1 MTQISDRPLHRRPA
15 GSTADP
21 GGNQR
26 LTAMTGAVLLV
37 LFIAEC
43 LTLLRVHNHLAL
55 HFFLGMLLIGP
66 VCLKVGSTLWR
77 FTRYY
82 TRSPAY
88 VRRGPPP
95 PLQRFLGPLVIL
107 TSLAVLFSGVMLAVE
122 GPGGD
127 PTWLEVHHRAFLLWA
142 VVMIVH
148 VATYAPKLPR
158 LLASQGAGR
167 ARAVLSAGRTRWLLL
182 GGSLA
187 AGLVLATFTYH
198 LSGQWSG
205 F

>member
-1 MTQISDRPLHRRPA
+1 MTQVSDRPIRRLA

-21 GGNQR
+21 GNSAPDRDDRG
-26 LTAMTGAVLLV
+26 GAAG

-43 LTLLRVHNHLAL
+43 LTLFGVHNHLAL

-82 TRSPAY
+82 TGSPAY
-88 VRRGPPP
+88 VRRSPPP

-122 GPGGD
+122 RGGD
-127 PTWLEVHHRAFLLWA
+127 PTW
-142 VVMIVH
+142 
-148 VATYAPKLPR
+148 P
-158 LLASQGAGR
+158 ASCTTARSCSGR
-167 ARAVLSAGRTRWLLL
+167 S
-182 GGSLA
+182 S
-187 AGLVLATFTYH
+187 
-198 LSGQWSG
+198 
-205 F
+205 